1 MIGRTLG
8 NCRIVE
14 QIGMGG
20 MATVYKAYDPGT
32 DRYVAVKVL
41 PEYYSR
47 DPHFQERFAREA
59 RAIAR
64 LEHPTILPVHAFG
77 EENGVS
83 YLIMRYLPTGTLK
96 DRIERGPMP
105 LDEAGSI
112 LSQVADA
119 LGYAHEHNILH
130 RDVKPSNVLIDER
143 GNAYLTDFGIA
154 KMVEA
159 TLDLTG
165 ERILGT
171 PAYMSPE
178 QCQGSK
184 NLTPAT
190 DQYSLGIV
198 LYEMLTGQT
207 PFQAETPLALVYM
220 QLNEPLPPPRSLRPD
235 LPEDVERVLLKALSR
250 EPGARFETCSAM
262 AGAFARAIE
271 GVPVGPPPTAVSA
284 EARTMEEP
292 PATTLGL
299 EAAPAVPARRLPPWL
314 WAVIGVVVLAG
325 LLGGASALGLF
336 ARGEA
341 SPTPMAGVPSQEQP
355 ALAPAEATAVE
366 GTEAEAEAPPAS
378 APTPMPTPTEAGA
391 EMVAQARAFADPILA
406 AIADREPDF
415 EDDFED
421 ESSGWPVDPMSD
433 PEHTMGGH
441 AAYVDGEYA
450 TVADAPDPEAPLNQN
465 WCCSP
470 GGKHEAMPLPVNF
483 VLSVDVRVE
492 VVQVGE
498 WTVHFREEGGGDEK
512 SDFYDLSFDQS
523 GVLALDR
530 QLGDQQ
536 TKLAEHQGSPLA
548 GIYETNHIV
557 LVARGP
563 QIAVYANGTPVLYV
577 EDEEYVEQSSGVIQ
591 IMVCNRRGDEPLEA
605 RWDNLRVWN
614 IRDLPLE
621 GAESGMAAQA
631 RAFADPILDTIADRE
646 PDFEQDFEDESG
658 GWAVGPISEPENTV
672 GGHNAYVDGEYATIA
687 DAPDPTAPPDRNWCC
702 SPVQNQALPY
712 PVDFVLSFD
721 ARIEAIQN
729 GAWHVHFREWWEEG
743 GGEKDGFYDL
753 GFSHLG
759 AIVLDRQF
767 GDQRTKLAEHQG
779 SPLAGIYEI
788 NHIVIVARGP
798 QIAVYANGAPVLYV
812 EDEEYVEHSWGE
824 IKIMACN
831 NRGNEPLDVRWD
843 NLHIWYISDLA
854 VE

>member
-20 MATVYKAYDPGT
+20 MATVYKAYDSGT

-77 EENGVS
+77 EEGDIS
-83 YLIMRYLPTGTLK
+83 YLVMRYLPTGTLK
-96 DRIERGPMP
+96 DRIERGQLP
-105 LDEAGSI
+105 LDKTSTI

-119 LGYAHEHNILH
+119 LDYAHEHNILH

-143 GNAYLTDFGIA
+143 DNAYLTDFGIA

-250 EPGARFETCSAM
+250 EPGARFGSCSAM

-271 GVPVGPPPTAVSA
+271 GVPVEPPPTAVSA

-299 EAAPAVPARRLPPWL
+299 EATPAVPARRLSSWL

-336 ARGEA
+336 ERGEA
-341 SPTPMAGVPSQEQP
+341 SPTPMAGAPLQEQP
-355 ALAPAEATAVE
+355 TPVSAEATAVE

-378 APTPMPTPTEAGA
+378 APTPMPTPTEAGMA
-391 EMVAQARAFADPILA
+391 AQARAFADPILA

-421 ESSGWPVDPMSD
+421 ESGWPVGPMSD
-433 PEHTMGGH
+433 PEHTTGGH

-450 TVADAPDPEAPLNQN
+450 TVADAPDPEAPLNRN

-483 VLSVDVRVE
+483 VLFVDVRIE
-492 VVQVGE
+492 AIQVGE
-498 WTVHFREEGGGDEK
+498 WNVSFRGRWEEGGGEDNY
-512 SDFYDLSFDQS
+512 FYDLSFDQS

-530 QLGDQQ
+530 QLGDQR
-536 TKLAEHQGSPLA
+536 TELAEHQGSPLA
-548 GIYETNHIV
+548 GISETNHIV
-557 LVARGP
+557 IVARGP
-563 QIAVYANGTPVLYV
+563 QIAVYANGAPVLYV
-577 EDEEYVEQSSGVIQ
+577 EDKEYVEQSSGVIT
-591 IMVCNRRGDEPLEA
+591 ILACNRRGDEPLEV

-621 GAESGMAAQA
+621 GAESEMAAQA

-658 GWAVGPISEPENTV
+658 GWAVGSISEPENTV
-672 GGHNAYVDGEYATIA
+672 GGFTTYVDGEYATIA
-687 DAPDPTAPPDRNWCC
+687 DAPDLDAPPDRNWLC

-721 ARIEAIQN
+721 ARIEAIRN
-729 GAWHVHFREWWEEG
+729 GAWHVSFREWWEEG
-743 GGEKDGFYDL
+743 GGEKKDFYDL

-759 AIVLDRQF
+759 AIALDRQL
-767 GDQRTKLAEHQG
+767 GDQRTELAKHQG
-779 SPLAGIYEI
+779 SPLAGIYET
-788 NHIVIVARGP
+788 NHILIVARGP

-812 EDEEYVEHSWGE
+812 EDEEYVEQPWGV
-824 IKIMACN
+824 IMLMVCN
-831 NRGNEPLDVRWD
+831 HGRDGEPAEVRWD
-843 NLHIWYISDLA
+843 NLRIWYISDLA